1 MYEFLGISELSDDYD
16 SGEDWD
22 EQYRVTLGDLGTF
35 YPMMQQY
42 TQVVTSSRKICR
54 LSYIF
59 TLYYA
64 LRSVR
69 WFYLPFLHFCLC
81 NIYLLK
87 VEQDCILCSFEE
99 KNLIC
104 PLKNYKL
111 ILCTGIYYS
120 KMFFLPCMLIFFFFA
135 YKHVKLFIK
144 FTLYI
149 LSSIL
154 KIAVNFVDFVC

>member
-69 WFYLPFLHFCLC
+69 
-81 NIYLLK
+81 
-87 VEQDCILCSFEE
+87 
-99 KNLIC
+99 
-104 PLKNYKL
+104 
-111 ILCTGIYYS
+111 
-120 KMFFLPCMLIFFFFA
+120 
-135 YKHVKLFIK
+135 
-144 FTLYI
+144 
-149 LSSIL
+149 
-154 KIAVNFVDFVC
+154 